1 MKYDNCINFI
11 LCKEKET
18 MPPTSPYIQPLKM
31 ITQHHINNVKNM
43 NSTKSSKNVSKQKV
57 IQAFSLL
64 DKEYSKKMNR
74 MSCFQDYSV
83 K

>member
-1 MKYDNCINFI
+1 MIIVQTLFCVK
-11 LCKEKET
+11 KKRET

-31 ITQHHINNVKNM
+31 ITQHHIDNVKNI

-57 IQAFSLL
+57 LQAFSLL